1 MTVLRMLESLR
12 VPAMDGLMQAVTE
25 LGSEVFFL
33 VVALV
38 LFWCVSKREGYY
50 LLTVGFF
57 RHGAQSISEA
67 PVPCAPALGD
77 GP

>member
-38 LFWCVSKREGYY
+38 LFLVRQQTGRI
-50 LLTVGFF
+50 LLTDGGLF